1 MTNLGENMNTF
12 MNSLASTA
20 WTIVTI
26 ILILFLMA
34 GIMFVFYFK
43 AKMEEMMAYVKS
55 IAISLEKL
63 SNRQNDNQ
71 YLK

>member
-20 WTIVTI
+20 WTIVSI

>member
-1 MTNLGENMNTF
+1 MNTF

-20 WTIVTI
+20 WTIVPI

-71 YLK
+71 YLKYIE